1 MEVRISMKSRDMQ
14 ILYGAAIIVLIGII
28 GYLILFPGVAPADAP
43 AENAPDNRDTLY
55 QVSTI
60 NALLQSVYDGVVP
73 ISEAQM
79 HGDTAIGT
87 TDGLDGEL
95 IAVDGGYYVIRSDGV
110 AYPLEGT
117 TTTPFISTTFF
128 DPDFTIPVNDT
139 TDISRF
145 EEQLESGLP
154 SANMFYAIRMDGTF
168 DYVKT
173 RSMPKQTRPY
183 PKLADVAAEQSV
195 FEFHNTTGTIV
206 GFWSPD
212 FVSGFNVPGYHIH
225 FITADRTAGG
235 HVLDLRMT
243 DEVIQVDI
251 TPDLS
256 IVLPTEGDFYHVNLT
271 EDLSSALESVEK
283 N

>member
-1 MEVRISMKSRDMQ
+1 MS
-14 ILYGAAIIVLIGII
+14 
-28 GYLILFPGVAPADAP
+28 
-43 AENAPDNRDTLY
+43 
-55 QVSTI
+55 
-60 NALLQSVYDGVVP
+60 P
-73 ISEAQM
+73 ISEARN

-95 IAVDGGYYVIRSDGV
+95 IGVDGGYYVIRSDGV
-110 AYPLEGT
+110 AYPLDGT
-117 TTTPFISTTFF
+117 TTTPFISATFF

-139 TDISRF
+139 ADISQF

-168 DYVKT
+168 DYIKT

-183 PKLADVAAEQSV
+183 PKLADVVAEQSV

-243 DEVIQVDI
+243 DGEIKVDI